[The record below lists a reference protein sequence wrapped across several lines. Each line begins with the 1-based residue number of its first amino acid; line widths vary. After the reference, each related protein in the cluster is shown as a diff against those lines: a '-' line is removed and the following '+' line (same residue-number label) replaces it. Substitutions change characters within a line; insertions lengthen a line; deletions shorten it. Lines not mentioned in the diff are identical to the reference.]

1 MHVIDD
7 DDEIYVYMRL
17 AFVPS
22 ARLPLIAL
30 LLFVFVMTAQ
40 MVTYPHLDLD
50 VLTGSEIT
58 PIWYNAA
65 ERNVL
70 EDVLGAFGVTSN
82 CEVNALSYP
91 CFQDLAIAQPPST
104 LECGQT
110 CCAWDENI
118 HESKA

>member
-17 AFVPS
+17 DFVPS
-22 ARLPLIAL
+22 TRLPLIAL

-50 VLTGSEIT
+50 VLTGSRII

-65 ERNVL
+65 QRSVL
-70 EDVLGAFGVTSN
+70 EDVLGAFGVTPN

-91 CFQDLAIAQPPST
+91 CS
-104 LECGQT
+104 
-110 CCAWDENI
+110 
-118 HESKA
+118 